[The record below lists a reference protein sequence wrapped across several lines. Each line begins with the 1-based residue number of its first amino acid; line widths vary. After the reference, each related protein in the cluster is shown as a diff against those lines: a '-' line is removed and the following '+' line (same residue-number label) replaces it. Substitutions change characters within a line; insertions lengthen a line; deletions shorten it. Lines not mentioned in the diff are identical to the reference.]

1 MMDNILITEREFE
14 LYEQVRS
21 SGITNMFALER
32 VQILSGLS
40 KELIIA
46 IQENY
51 SELMK
56 KYPEVLRK
64 REVY

>member
-1 MMDNILITEREFE
+1 MDNILITEREFE

>member
-1 MMDNILITEREFE
+1 
-14 LYEQVRS
+14 
-21 SGITNMFALER
+21 MFALER